1 MVIVP
6 CLRERGSPC
15 LAPQVGWS
23 PKLGDGGQGDQ
34 GEHVDV
40 GKLYVFSRIFNL
52 TWTRVTKAASLLP
65 KVAWWTGDR
74 PSKSW
79 RLICSMFMVMM
90 VVVVVIMVDG
100 GEAVQVMH
108 KEMIVA
114 VV

>member
-34 GEHVDV
+34 GEHVV
-40 GKLYVFSRIFNL
+40 GKLNMFSRMFNL

-65 KVAWWTGDR
+65 KVAWWTGER

-79 RLICSMFMVMM
+79 RFICSMFMVMM

-100 GEAVQVMH
+100 GEVVQVMH